1 MERRIYGEAE
11 ILKEKRHYLRI
22 ITATVALLL
31 ALIGIIIWFFS
42 EIKKAAITIDQK
54 VAVDPQSVKLFI
66 VLIVISF
73 AIYLTCL
80 YFWQKG
86 RSAEAEEKAFH
97 RLEVIQVLLSN
108 FNAAYEVNLTDG
120 SFESLITEDPVQP
133 FIGANLFKE
142 GSIGNAL
149 KKYAESYIAEDYR
162 EGFLEIVSPEYI
174 REALKN
180 QQYFTFTYI
189 EEYKNE
195 QTYEQ
200 IKVSKIGEDINRVV
214 FGFANVDE
222 EKQTEIR
229 QRTMLMNALND
240 AERANLAKTSFLSNI
255 SHDIRTPMNAVLGFT
270 TLAQVHLDEKE
281 RVEEYLSKVL
291 SSGKHLLSLIN
302 DVLEIGKIE
311 SGKIT
316 LEEEPCSLNEVLDE
330 TEDTF
335 MDQAKEKGIHFV
347 VNRNAL
353 IDDMVF
359 CDKLRMNQIMLNL
372 VSNAIRFTPK
382 DGTVELR
389 VRQREESRR
398 GIGTYEFIIRD
409 TGIGMSEEF
418 LEHIWEP
425 FETES
430 NIQSKDENSTGLG
443 MSITKSLVDLMK
455 GKISVESEQGKGT
468 TFKIYLSFKQSERE
482 KKATLGGPV
491 RSPKPARGFQD
502 EEEALGL
509 KPEKDE
515 AIESLKD
522 MRLFETV
529 AFKTAE
535 QSAEKDTTF
544 SIQEQ
549 LDLAKVIGRGRRV
562 LIVDDNDMNLE
573 IAREIFKEAEFDV
586 DTAEDGG
593 IALQKVKMLPAGT
606 YFAVFMDVEMPVMN
620 GYEATQAIRNLEDEA
635 KAKTIIIAMTAN
647 AFKEDIKQAEEAG
660 MDAHIAKPVSI
671 PKLIETLSRFI

>member
-635 KAKTIIIAMTAN
+635 KAKTIVIAMTAN